1 MFICI
6 LKKFNMGRDVN
17 IRFMNL
23 KEIIIDAMRYSVSDP
38 KLIILLGVVLLLADI
53 LDELSGAGEISI
65 EMSIFLFSIVIFLAI
80 LEAGYVFRI
89 VEETIQGSKKLPNFN
104 KFGNLFFHGVKE
116 IIVLIIYFSV
126 PLVLF
131 GLYFFSFFISMDLN
145 DVPGESAI
153 IFLGLASLTALIY
166 VFFPAVILHRAHN
179 NGNFRSSFDLRK
191 IYLKIRNVGLKRLIV
206 VYLGIFI
213 IVTII
218 ELALKDS
225 ISSTIPIFGELIPD
239 LIIAPLLLIFTTRVL
254 GLIDQP

>member
-1 MFICI
+1 
-6 LKKFNMGRDVN
+6 MGSDAN

-166 VFFPAVILHRAHN
+166 VFSR
-179 NGNFRSSFDLRK
+179 
-191 IYLKIRNVGLKRLIV
+191 
-206 VYLGIFI
+206 
-213 IVTII
+213 
-218 ELALKDS
+218 
-225 ISSTIPIFGELIPD
+225 
-239 LIIAPLLLIFTTRVL
+239 
-254 GLIDQP
+254 Q